1 MAEEKITE
9 KGDKKVSFKSKFSKF
24 SFVFFLIQIL
34 NISLYSFYFLSTKQG
49 YCALSCSWTII
60 SPSGIQFL
68 VPTWWWILMA
78 KLKKVGLA
86 TS

>member
-9 KGDKKVSFKSKFSKF
+9 KGDSKLSFKSKFSKF
-24 SFVFFLIQIL
+24 SFVFIIQNL
-34 NISLYSFYFLSTKQG
+34 NISLYSFYFLSTTQG

-60 SPSGIQFL
+60 SPSGIKFL